1 MINKES
7 SSHIDYVLLLTIG
20 MLLLTGILILADVS
34 AVLSQEKFGK
44 PTYYLLHQLFYG
56 IIPGL
61 IIGFIAYKINLFFI
75 KKYSWIFVFFTLVIM
90 SFVFLPKMGV
100 TSGGATR
107 WLNFGFFTFQP
118 SEILKLTFII
128 YLSTWLSKRIEIT
141 KKTKSSKK
149 YKKPK
154 TWVKVFI
161 PFLAIMGVIIILL
174 TLQRNLSTLMV
185 ILITGG
191 LIYFSASTPLI
202 QIIIIFLIILL
213 VALLLIKFF
222 PYRLNRVMLLL
233 DPLKD
238 PMGLGYQLKQSL
250 IAVGSGG
257 ILGLGLG
264 NSYQK
269 FGYVPQVISDSI
281 FAIFAE
287 ETGFIGASLLV
298 FLFLFFLWRCLYL
311 AKKTNDL
318 FSRFYI
324 VGFSSWICI
333 QAFINIG
340 AMIGIVPLTGIP
352 LPFIGYGGSHILVE
366 LIGAGILLNISKS
379 IKN

>member
-1 MINKES
+1 
-7 SSHIDYVLLLTIG
+7 
-20 MLLLTGILILADVS
+20 
-34 AVLSQEKFGK
+34 
-44 PTYYLLHQLFYG
+44 
-56 IIPGL
+56 
-61 IIGFIAYKINLFFI
+61 
-75 KKYSWIFVFFTLVIM
+75 
-90 SFVFLPKMGV
+90 
-100 TSGGATR
+100 
-107 WLNFGFFTFQP
+107 
-118 SEILKLTFII
+118 
-128 YLSTWLSKRIEIT
+128 
-141 KKTKSSKK
+141 
-149 YKKPK
+149 
-154 TWVKVFI
+154 
-161 PFLAIMGVIIILL
+161 MGVIIILL

>member
-1 MINKES
+1 
-7 SSHIDYVLLLTIG
+7 
-20 MLLLTGILILADVS
+20 
-34 AVLSQEKFGK
+34 
-44 PTYYLLHQLFYG
+44 
-56 IIPGL
+56 
-61 IIGFIAYKINLFFI
+61 
-75 KKYSWIFVFFTLVIM
+75 
-90 SFVFLPKMGV
+90 
-100 TSGGATR
+100 
-107 WLNFGFFTFQP
+107 
-118 SEILKLTFII
+118 
-128 YLSTWLSKRIEIT
+128 
-141 KKTKSSKK
+141 
-149 YKKPK
+149 
-154 TWVKVFI
+154 
-161 PFLAIMGVIIILL
+161 
-174 TLQRNLSTLMV
+174 
-185 ILITGG
+185 
-191 LIYFSASTPLI
+191 
-202 QIIIIFLIILL
+202 
-213 VALLLIKFF
+213 
-222 PYRLNRVMLLL
+222 
-233 DPLKD
+233 
-238 PMGLGYQLKQSL
+238 MGLGYQLKQSL

-257 ILGLGLG
+257 ILGFGLG

>member
-7 SSHIDYVLLLTIG
+7 SSHIDYVLFLTIG

-44 PTYYLLHQLFYG
+44 PTYYLLHQLLYG

-61 IIGFIAYKINLFFI
+61 IIGFITYKINLFFI
-75 KKYSWIFVFFTLVIM
+75 KKYSWIFVFFTLIIM

-161 PFLAIMGVIIILL
+161 PFLVIMGVIIILL

-257 ILGLGLG
+257 ILGFGLG